1 MLLIPDALTQ
11 SDRPAVFDA
20 AGGQWWSYGRLCDA
34 VRKLQCHL
42 ASPRRLAFC
51 FCDLDITT
59 IVNYLALLEAG
70 HPTALI
76 NRGLDPDLQQRLI
89 DRYQPELL
97 LSSTPLPFLTD
108 RYVTSLQGDAIVY
121 QAAGEA
127 VSELHPDL
135 AILLSTSGTTG
146 SPKFVRL
153 SRRNILA
160 NAESIREALT
170 ITPADRAI
178 CSLPFQ
184 YSYGLSVLNSH
195 LLAGASL
202 VVTARGLLSS
212 EFWAVCRETH
222 CTSMAGVPYSYQILD
237 RLKFDDL
244 RVPDLT
250 TLTQAGGKLSPELI
264 SRFHEVMERRRGR
277 FFVMYGQTEA
287 TARMAVL
294 PSSDLAG
301 RLGSA
306 GLPVPGG
313 RFQIQRDDG
322 TLTNESDVKGELVYS
337 GPNVMMGYAT
347 RRADLAN
354 GDLLNGVLH
363 TGDICRLD
371 AAGYL
376 YVAGRMKRDAKVL
389 GMRINL
395 DEVEAMLKAHGP
407 TAVVAGADKLHIFCE
422 YGTPPALADLRRQL
436 AASLKLNH
444 AAFEFNRVERLPV
457 TQNGKIDYVALAEL

>member
-11 SDRPAVFDA
+11 SDRLAVFDA
-20 AGGQWWSYGRLCDA
+20 AGRQWWSYGRLSDA
-34 VRKLQCHL
+34 VQKLQCHL
-42 ASPRRLAFC
+42 AGPRSLAFC
-51 FCDLDITT
+51 FCDLDIPT
-59 IVNYLALLEAG
+59 IINYLALLEAG
-70 HPTALI
+70 HATALI
-76 NRGLDPDLQQRLI
+76 NSGLDPNLQQRLI
-89 DRYQPELL
+89 ERYQPELL
-97 LSSTPLPFLTD
+97 LSSKPLPFPTD
-108 RYVTSLQGDAIVY
+108 RYVTSIQGDTILH
-121 QAAGEA
+121 QAAGDA

-160 NAESIREALT
+160 NADSIREALT
-170 ITPADRAI
+170 ITPGDRAI

-212 EFWAVCRETH
+212 EFWAVCRETG
-222 CTSMAGVPYSYQILD
+222 CTSMAGVPYSYQVLD
-237 RLKFDDL
+237 RLRFDDL

-264 SRFHEVMERRRGR
+264 SRFHEIMERRRGR

-287 TARMAVL
+287 TARMAIL
-294 PSSDLAG
+294 PSSALAD

-322 TLTNESDVKGELVYS
+322 TLTNESGVKGELVYS

-354 GDLLNGVLH
+354 GDLLTGILH
-363 TGDICRLD
+363 TGDICQLD

-407 TAVVAGADKLHIFCE
+407 TAVVAGSDKLHIFCE
-422 YGTPPALADLRRQL
+422 YGTPPALAALHRQL
-436 AASLKLNH
+436 ASSLKLNH
-444 AAFEFNRVERLPV
+444 AAFEFNRIERLPT